1 MVYCALCFIHRYN
14 TITVLGIITLYIIL
28 VCSGA
33 YKPLVVCL
41 STLALL
47 NITPSANNGT
57 FGALHHMLKP
67 AVADALPPGTVY
79 IIHVYTN
86 VCVVFEQVTYT

>member
-1 MVYCALCFIHRYN
+1 MA
-14 TITVLGIITLYIIL
+14 
-28 VCSGA
+28 
-33 YKPLVVCL
+33 CL

-79 IIHVYTN
+79 IIHVHKCTCSFIPIIIY
-86 VCVVFEQVTYT
+86 VLCVIIKYI